1 MSISG
6 GNRLV
11 AFTGVIRPVG
21 GDAADVLIWRNLV
34 QEFGQHGSI
43 TDVAAGDLD
52 RPNFQRFLVDA
63 YVYLAPYAAFRA
75 AMFAHIP
82 LAFTSSFDPRAVD
95 EEIQWPL

>member
-1 MSISG
+1 MGASPM
-6 GNRLV
+6 L
-11 AFTGVIRPVG
+11 
-21 GDAADVLIWRNLV
+21 L
-34 QEFGQHGSI
+34 
-43 TDVAAGDLD
+43 AGDLD

-95 EEIQWPL
+95 EEIQ

>member
-43 TDVAAGDLD
+43 TDAAAGDLD
-52 RPNFQRFLVDA
+52 RPNFQRFLVEA
-63 YVYLAPYAAFRA
+63 YVYLVPYAAFGA

-82 LAFTSSFDPRAVD
+82 LAFTFGFDPRAVD